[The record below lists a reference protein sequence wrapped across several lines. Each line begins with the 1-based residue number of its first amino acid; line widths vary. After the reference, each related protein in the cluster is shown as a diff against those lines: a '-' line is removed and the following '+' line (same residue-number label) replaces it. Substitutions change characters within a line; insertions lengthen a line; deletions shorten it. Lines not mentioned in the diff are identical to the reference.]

1 LTGAA
6 PIAAR
11 DFYFSRRG
19 QTGWNLQCRAQRTT
33 DIALNEAGLGESKD
47 AANRLKGAGLIK
59 RIVSS
64 PLRRAMETAAI
75 VGDALKLPVRTDR
88 RV

>member
-6 PIAAR
+6 PIPAR

-19 QTGWNLQCRAQRTT
+19 QTGWNLQRRAQGTA

-47 AANRLKGAGLIK
+47 AANRLKGAGLIE